1 MPRSTKSRKICAEF
15 RHKVFAPDNGNEEYV
30 VLAMDELEALRLC
43 DYENLEQSEAARKM
57 GVSRGTF
64 QRILY
69 SGRHKSVE
77 ALCEG
82 KGVLI
87 QGGNYEISEK
97 DSSCECR
104 CKRCKKQMPEFTEII
119 KE

>member
-1 MPRSTKSRKICAEF
+1 MPRIPKCRKVCAEF
-15 RHKVFAPDNGNEEYV
+15 EHKVFTPQDCDKGYV
-30 VLAMDELEALRLC
+30 ILSVDELEALRLC
-43 DYENLEQSEAARKM
+43 DFEDLEQEAAAQKM

-87 QGGNYEISEK
+87 QGGNYEITKK
-97 DSSCECR
+97 DCPCEFS
-104 CKRCKKQMPEFTEII
+104 CKRCNSNLKA
-119 KE
+119 